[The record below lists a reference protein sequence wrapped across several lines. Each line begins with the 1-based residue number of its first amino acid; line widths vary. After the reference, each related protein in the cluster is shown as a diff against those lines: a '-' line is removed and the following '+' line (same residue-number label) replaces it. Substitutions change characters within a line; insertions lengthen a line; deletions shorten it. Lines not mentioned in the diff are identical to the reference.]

1 MRKIGLKTLLAS
13 ALLSLSIHAYAD
25 VEVSPTIE
33 LKVVEKEAI
42 GLNKFRYDIIEM
54 QDIASPTKLKHRIFY
69 AESSTGP
76 DAAWFDVVKQGNLA
90 LVKEMV
96 ANGQNIEAKDTGSLD
111 QTALGWAA
119 FIGYEDITD
128 FLVEQG
134 ADLWAT
140 DKGDVYHALKSAA
153 LGKNANIVKKM
164 REALKDEYDINDTS
178 YEDDGESL
186 VMVAASNNRL
196 AVVEY
201 LIGEGADLNLV
212 TTIED
217 PTRFS
222 YNHSALSY
230 ACQNGYEEMQQL
242 LIKNGAINHRT
253 GDTSCQ

>member
-1 MRKIGLKTLLAS
+1 MRKIGFKTLLAS
-13 ALLSLSIHAYAD
+13 ALLSLSLQAYAD

-33 LKVVEKEAI
+33 LKVVETEAV

-54 QDIASPTKLKHRIFY
+54 KDVASETKLKHRIFY
-69 AESSTGP
+69 EAPSTGP
-76 DAAWFDVVKQGNLA
+76 DAAWFDAVKQGNLV

-96 ANGQNIEAKDTGSLD
+96 ANGQDIEVKDEGSLA

-119 FIGYEDITD
+119 FIGYEDIVD
-128 FLVEQG
+128 FLVAQG

-153 LGKNANIVKKM
+153 LGKNVNIVKKM

-242 LIKNGAINHRT
+242 LIKHGAVNHRT

>member
-1 MRKIGLKTLLAS
+1 MNKIGLRTLLVS
-13 ALLSLSIHAYAD
+13 ALLSLSLYSYAD
-25 VEVSPTIE
+25 VEVSPTIG
-33 LKVVEKEAI
+33 LKVVETETV
-42 GLNKFRYDIIEM
+42 GLDKFRFNIIEM

-69 AESSTGP
+69 ATPSTGP
-76 DAAWFDVVKQGNLA
+76 DAAWFDAIKQGNLE

-96 ANGQNIEAKDTGSLD
+96 ANGQNIEAKDVGSLD

-119 FIGYEDITD
+119 FIGYEDIAD

-140 DKGDVYHALKSAA
+140 DKGDVYHVLKSAA
-153 LGKNANIVKKM
+153 LGKNVNIVKKM
-164 REALKDEYDINDTS
+164 REALKEEYDINDTS

-217 PTRFS
+217 PNRFS
-222 YNHSALSY
+222 FNHSALSY